1 MEGASVAG
9 GVIERATAA
18 LRAGC
23 DMVLVC
29 NDAHAGDRLLEGL
42 EYAIPAVSL
51 ARLARMHGRHPAE
64 SMLKLREDSNY
75 VTALHAIS
83 GIGLQSGDLPFGN

>member
-1 MEGASVAG
+1 
-9 GVIERATAA
+9 
-18 LRAGC
+18 
-23 DMVLVC
+23 
-29 NDAHAGDRLLEGL
+29 
-42 EYAIPAVSL
+42 
-51 ARLARMHGRHPAE
+51 MHGRHPAE